1 MQFSKTCPRRIG
13 NLACGRPRR
22 IGILAC
28 ARFIAI
34 LACII
39 VALPLFAATPRSKDG
54 YAEVNGV
61 RLHYVEQGKGPL
73 ILFLHGFPEFWYAWK
88 DLLADFGR
96 DHHAVA
102 LDMRG
107 YNLSAK
113 PEAVDS
119 YRMPDLVEDVRALAV
134 KLKARKFVLVGHDW
148 GGVVAWAFAAQHPE
162 MLDRLVIINAPHPTV
177 FARELAS
184 NPAQQKASAYFNLF
198 ASPQAELFLSQ
209 NNYAGMLQAFGSA
222 LNDEDKKMYLAAW
235 NQPGGLTGGLNYYR
249 AAQLRSPMEGAP
261 GQNGAPAP
269 AIQALPP
276 INVST
281 LVIWGEKDTA
291 LLTGNLN
298 GLDEVVK
305 PLSIQR
311 VPDGSHW
318 LVHEKPAQVIQYIRD
333 FLKSPVGS

>member
-1 MQFSKTCPRRIG
+1 MRFWRSFNGAAMAAALLTMSLAAAPRW
-13 NLACGRPRR
+13 
-22 IGILAC
+22 
-28 ARFIAI
+28 
-34 LACII
+34 
-39 VALPLFAATPRSKDG
+39 KDR

-61 RLHYVEQGKGPL
+61 RLHYVQQGKGHV
-73 ILFLHGFPEFWYAWK
+73 ILFLHGFPEFWYSWK

-113 PEAVDS
+113 PEPVEA
-119 YRMPDLVEDVRALAV
+119 YRVPLIVEDVRALAV

-148 GGVVAWAFAAQHPE
+148 GGVIAWAFAAQHPE
-162 MLDRLVIINAPHPTV
+162 MLERLVIINAPHPTV

-184 NPAQQKASAYFNLF
+184 NPAQQKASSYFNLF
-198 ASPQAELFLSQ
+198 TSPQAEQFLSQ

-222 LNDEDKKMYLAAW
+222 LNEEDRKQYLAAW

-249 AAQLRSPMEGAP
+249 AAQLRSPVSGAS
-261 GQNGAPAP
+261 GQGAQPPAVAP
-269 AIQALPP
+269 LAP
-276 INVST
+276 ITTPT

-291 LLTGNLN
+291 LLTGNLD
-298 GLDEVVK
+298 GLDQQVK
-305 PLSIQR
+305 TLTIKR

-318 LVHEKPAQVIQYIRD
+318 VVHEKPGLVIQYMRE
-333 FLKSPVGS
+333 FLKSPVGG

>member
-1 MQFSKTCPRRIG
+1 MRFWISCSAM
-13 NLACGRPRR
+13 LACTV
-22 IGILAC
+22 LM
-28 ARFIAI
+28 
-34 LACII
+34 
-39 VALPLFAATPRSKDG
+39 AADKPAWKDR

-61 RLHYVEQGKGPL
+61 RLHYVEQGKGSL

-134 KLKARKFVLVGHDW
+134 KLKARRFVLVGHDW

-209 NNYAGMLQAFGSA
+209 NNYAGFLQAFGSA

-269 AIQALPP
+269 AILSLPP

-305 PLSIQR
+305 PFSIQR

-318 LVHEKPAQVIQYIRD
+318 LVHEKPALVIQYIRD
-333 FLKSPVGS
+333 FLKSPVG